1 MEQFVSVRIDW
12 RLVKKN
18 IVIDSAYCSWL
29 NIWKLISLVHL
40 RFFEFLF
47 NLRLEKVQF
56 ILHVPIDV
64 VKALFWMVVEAVLSF
79 FISECRYHLTIK
91 FLYF

>member
-1 MEQFVSVRIDW
+1 MKLMPQEIIAHKRDGLALSQAEVEQFVSVRIDW

-40 RFFEFLF
+40 RFFF
-47 NLRLEKVQF
+47 
-56 ILHVPIDV
+56 
-64 VKALFWMVVEAVLSF
+64 VKF
-79 FISECRYHLTIK
+79 F
-91 FLYF
+91 